1 MVYTL
6 VVHLYAKDDQECINK
21 LIAKLQ
27 EASQVYTNDKECL
40 GWFVMQD
47 TKDPRAFTI
56 VERYAHESVSAI
68 FTFSKYP
75 NASQS
80 FLLRHISSS
89 NLKKI
94 LHPSF
99 SFHRLLTN
107 TLSLKQSQKY
117 HLENPYWQTFDK
129 YVIPLLA
136 KDMDLRRLNELV
148 DEKSEQ
154 VRVEQDPKL
163 WEEVKKHQTY

>member
-6 VVHLYAKDDQECINK
+6 VVHLYAKEDQESINK

-40 GWFVMQD
+40 GWY
-47 TKDPRAFTI
+47 DPRAFTI
-56 VERYAHESVSAI
+56 VERYAHES
-68 FTFSKYP
+68 
-75 NASQS
+75 
-80 FLLRHISSS
+80 
-89 NLKKI
+89 
-94 LHPSF
+94 
-99 SFHRLLTN
+99 
-107 TLSLKQSQKY
+107 SQKY

-148 DEKSEQ
+148 DDKSEQ